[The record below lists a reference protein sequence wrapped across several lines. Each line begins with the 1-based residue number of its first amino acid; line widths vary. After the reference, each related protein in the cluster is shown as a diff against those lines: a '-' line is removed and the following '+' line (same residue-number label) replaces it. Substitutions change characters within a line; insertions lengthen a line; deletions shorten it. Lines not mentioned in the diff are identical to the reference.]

1 MGVVRDP
8 HRRCIY
14 FFISDFSPF
23 SQSRLLNQCLTIDI
37 IDYVTGI
44 GNYCPPM
51 DNVCNDCAFKR
62 KTCWLHVYDGPRS
75 YIVCSE

>member
-1 MGVVRDP
+1 MN
-8 HRRCIY
+8 HCK
-14 FFISDFSPF
+14 
-23 SQSRLLNQCLTIDI
+23 TIDI

-44 GNYCPPM
+44 GNYRPPT

-75 YIVCSE
+75 LYAQSNKVFYHFYGSWRLYPVCFSNTKGKIEQ